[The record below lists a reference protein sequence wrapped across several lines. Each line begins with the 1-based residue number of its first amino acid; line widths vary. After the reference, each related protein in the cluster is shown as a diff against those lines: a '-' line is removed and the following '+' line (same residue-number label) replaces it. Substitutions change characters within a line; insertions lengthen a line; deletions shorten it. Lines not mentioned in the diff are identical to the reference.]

1 LIFDE
6 HLGLFGVK
14 LPTAGSTVK
23 ADLAIEMHF
32 LTMASRAIHIL
43 AIWLYHLSVPL
54 THYQMPL
61 INAKY
66 VLSAYQSR
74 EHNFGGVSQAK
85 NTYLPHLTTCS
96 SP

>member
-6 HLGLFGVK
+6 RLYLFGAE

-23 ADLAIEMHF
+23 ADLAVEMHF
-32 LTMASRAIHIL
+32 LTVASWAIHIL

-54 THYQMPL
+54 THYQMLL

-66 VLSAYQSR
+66 VLSAYQSQ
-74 EHNFGGVSQAK
+74 EHDSGGVFQ
-85 NTYLPHLTTCS
+85 
-96 SP
+96 